1 MALAVYS
8 NSTSKSSGGNQ
19 LLAITEIG
27 NIASIVVTAGE
38 VSSVIMGST
47 LTFKKIGIEQDSLQ
61 RTHGGQGSKNNIG
74 FVHQIKYSL
83 SDPNV
88 DLEAHANALADAS
101 PAGIAAV
108 VLDGNSQAWLIG
120 YNDTEFGNRPMRLV
134 NDDFYSGLEPIGD
147 DIQNNDFTLEC
158 KSSRRALPFNA
169 ENSATI
175 AAGTSIAHF
184 IADS

>member
-1 MALAVYS
+1 MALAVYNS
-8 NSTSKSSGGNQ
+8 STSKSSGGNQ
-19 LLAITEIG
+19 LLAITEIA
-27 NIASIVVTAGE
+27 NIASITLTTGE
-38 VSSVIMGST
+38 VSTMTMGSG

-88 DLEAHANALADAS
+88 DLETHADALADAS
-101 PAGIAAV
+101 PAGMAAI

-134 NDDFYSGLEPIGD
+134 NDDFDSGLEPIGD

-158 KSSRRALPFNA
+158 KSSRRALPFNTV
-169 ENSATI
+169 NSGTI
-175 AAGTSIAHF
+175 AAGTAAF
-184 IADS
+184 ITDS